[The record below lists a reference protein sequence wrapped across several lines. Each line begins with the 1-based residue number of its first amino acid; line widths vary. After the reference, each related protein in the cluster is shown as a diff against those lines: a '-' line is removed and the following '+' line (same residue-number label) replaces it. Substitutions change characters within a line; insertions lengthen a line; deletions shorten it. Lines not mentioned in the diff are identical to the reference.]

1 MKFDLTDDRLS
12 VRVGQEALVY
22 RELLQIALA
31 QHHATLDAQRK
42 LDARY
47 ARLLED
53 FRALQSDE
61 KSVDSP
67 KG

>member
-1 MKFDLTDDRLS
+1 MTAPRDDRLLATLGLE
-12 VRVGQEALVY
+12 VCTY

-53 FRALQSDE
+53 FRAWQSE
-61 KSVDSP
+61 QKSVD
-67 KG
+67 